1 MKCKYRIRRFYSKG
15 AFLVLLWTALICIGC
30 APQIRR
36 YAGALES
43 FSDLELPIHTN
54 WLIVIP
60 LLVAC
65 FSTPLIGWLADARFE
80 VYRAGIIMLLLYMVI
95 NCFLLVI
102 EALSWENNSTLK
114 WIYFSITSTLFVIG
128 TSIWI
133 VTTVPLGLD
142 QMPDASSSSITS
154 FIAWLVCSIYI
165 GRWVTNDLV
174 LIKEWCVDKE
184 QHFNYS
190 LTWALFS
197 TICMNIVLVSDFI
210 FSPKWLIIEPKSP
223 QSLRTMYGILKFAAK
238 HKAPINR
245 SALTYWEKNIPSRI
259 DLGKSKYGGPYT
271 TEDVKTI
278 LRLLVMCLPISFIN
292 FSFSLQSME

>member
-65 FSTPLIGWLADARFE
+65 FSAPLTGWLADARFGNYK
-80 VYRAGIIMLLLYMVI
+80 VYRTGIIMLLLYMVI
-95 NCFLLVI
+95 NCFLLVL

-114 WIYFSITSTLFVIG
+114 WIYFSVTSTLFVIG

-165 GRWVTNDLV
+165 GRWVTNDLF
-174 LIKEWCVDKE
+174 LIKE
-184 QHFNYS
+184 
-190 LTWALFS
+190 
-197 TICMNIVLVSDFI
+197 
-210 FSPKWLIIEPKSP
+210 
-223 QSLRTMYGILKFAAK
+223 
-238 HKAPINR
+238 
-245 SALTYWEKNIPSRI
+245 
-259 DLGKSKYGGPYT
+259 
-271 TEDVKTI
+271 
-278 LRLLVMCLPISFIN
+278 
-292 FSFSLQSME
+292 